1 MRALHLHCGL
11 HKTGTTA
18 LQAALSSASGALRS
32 HGILYPRSGTPEGTL
47 AQHNLAWEMTRD
59 RRFAPEHGGIGALL
73 VEIEAF
79 EGRVVLSSEDFEGAL
94 LRPALWR
101 SLLDQTAQAG
111 YAPTLVVYLREP
123 VAYLESLYV
132 ETLKHGYGGEYLLAA
147 QVVLEHG
154 VLTFAD
160 WVFCFDYPRI
170 ARALGSLDGV
180 ATVFRDY
187 GNLVGGDVLADFSR
201 VLGLDPSILG
211 TGESGDVNARD
222 DAATSLALFARNRGW
237 NWHDWNAPRA
247 LMQAAAFLCA
257 DWRIRL
263 ETSTA
268 LRDALRARLPSHA
281 GLLDEPHFSQD
292 ATTRADDSGR
302 SPATVQ
308 RVDIARFFSEETFL
322 TLRQVAA
329 TVQGQGDRC
338 AAWGRAMDLRSR
350 WRERVSGRDTA

>member
-1 MRALHLHCGL
+1 MRPLHLHCGL

-18 LQAALSSASGALRS
+18 LQSALSSASRLLRS
-32 HGILYPRSGTPEGTL
+32 HGILYPRSGTPEGTV

-59 RRFAPEHGGIGALL
+59 RRFAPEHGGVDALL
-73 VEIEAF
+73 AEIGAF

-101 SLLDQTAQAG
+101 GLLEQTSRAG

-132 ETLKHGYGGEYLLAA
+132 EILKHGYGGEYLLAA
-147 QVVLEHG
+147 HAVLEHG

-170 ARALGSLDGV
+170 VRALRSLDGV
-180 ATVFRDY
+180 ATIFRDY
-187 GNLVGGDVLADFSR
+187 GNLVGGDVLVDFSH
-201 VLGLDPSILG
+201 VLGIAPSILAAVDP
-211 TGESGDVNARD
+211 EHANARD
-222 DAATSLALFARNRGW
+222 DIATSLALFARNRGW
-237 NWHDWNAPRA
+237 NWQDWNAPRA

-263 ETSTA
+263 ETSSA
-268 LRDALRARLPSHA
+268 LRDALHTRLPSNV
-281 GLLDEPHFSQD
+281 GLLDEPVFSPD
-292 ATTRADDSGR
+292 ATTAADDSGR
-302 SPATVQ
+302 SPATVE
-308 RVDIARFFSEETFL
+308 RIDIARFFSEETFL

-329 TVQGQGDRC
+329 MPQGPGDR
-338 AAWGRAMDLRSR
+338 RATWIRAVDLRSR
-350 WRERVSGRDTA
+350 WRERVRVRDTA